1 MQTLKEKDI
10 SSKHFLEYMR
20 TPPLVSFEKSK
31 TKRMNGLDEAIKDI
45 EEGRVTS
52 FNNMEDLKKHF
63 DSICKEALNEI

>member
-31 TKRMNGLDEAIKDI
+31 TKRMSGLDEAIKDI
-45 EEGRVTS
+45 EEGRVS
-52 FNNMEDLKKHF
+52 EIKDIDVFFKQIRLEVD
-63 DSICKEALNEI
+63 NEI

>member
-45 EEGRVTS
+45 EEGIVSEIKDIDVFFKQIRLEV
-52 FNNMEDLKKHF
+52 D
-63 DSICKEALNEI
+63 NEI